1 MVTSVMVVYAKKCV
15 ERTLIV
21 FPMKNAS
28 KEFAKQ
34 FVILMPLVDLIR
46 YVKIGYVILVVEV
59 ITLVRKTKL
68 ALIINAKIL
77 VKDKISVVLV
87 QTVE

>member
-1 MVTSVMVVYAKKCV
+1 MSIYISFFDLKIIPMILIIG
-15 ERTLIV
+15 TLIV

-68 ALIINAKIL
+68 ALIINAK
-77 VKDKISVVLV
+77 VS
-87 QTVE
+87 